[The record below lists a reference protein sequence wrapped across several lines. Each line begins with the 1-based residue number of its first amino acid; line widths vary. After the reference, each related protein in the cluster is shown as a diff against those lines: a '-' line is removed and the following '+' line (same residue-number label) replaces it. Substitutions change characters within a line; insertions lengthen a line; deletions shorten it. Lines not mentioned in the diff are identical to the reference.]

1 MAETPNHPFAL
12 VFARFLSGFVLTAA
26 LAGCTGH
33 DDPFQRP
40 GTWHLTYDNDAN
52 LAAMVADKH
61 HLVEGVGDPASP
73 GVLSAQ
79 AVHRLL
85 TDHVKPLPTTEIGP
99 IGGSAQSGSGGQ

>member
-1 MAETPNHPFAL
+1 MAEIRNCTLASMFVPLLTGFA
-12 VFARFLSGFVLTAA
+12 VTAA
-26 LAGCTGH
+26 LAGCVGH

-52 LAAMVADKH
+52 LAATVADKRQ
-61 HLVEGVGDPASP
+61 LVEGVGDPASP

-85 TDHVKPLPTTEIGP
+85 TDHVKPLPTTEISQV
-99 IGGSAQSGSGGQ
+99 GGSGQSGSGGQ

>member
-1 MAETPNHPFAL
+1 MF
-12 VFARFLSGFVLTAA
+12 VRFLTGFVLTAA
-26 LAGCTGH
+26 LAGCAGH

-52 LAAMVADKH
+52 LAAMVTDKRQ
-61 HLVEGVGDPASP
+61 LVEGVGDPASP

-85 TDHVKPLPTTEIGP
+85 TDHVKPLPTTEISQVGAS
-99 IGGSAQSGSGGQ
+99 GQSGTAGQ